1 MKAGMSDKEK
11 GNTITQIM
19 VSMKQAALAEY
30 KPFDDGIFFDLAF
43 MSDEELLRISKLC
56 GIK

>member
-19 VSMKQAALAEY
+19 VSMKQAALAENNLSMKVY
-30 KPFDDGIFFDLAF
+30 FSDLAF

>member
-11 GNTITQIM
+11 GNMITQII
-19 VSMKQAALAEY
+19 VNMKQAALAEN
-30 KPFDDGIFFDLAF
+30 KPFDEGVFFDLAF
-43 MSDEELLRISKLC
+43 MSDKELLRISKLC

>member
-19 VSMKQAALAEY
+19 VSMKQAALAEN
-30 KPFDDGIFFDLAF
+30 KPFEKVYFSTSHL
-43 MSDEELLRISKLC
+43 
-56 GIK
+56 